1 MPVALAAAD
10 LAVCRA
16 GAIGLAEITAKGI
29 PSVLI
34 PYPFATANH
43 QEFNAHAVEAA
54 GAAKVILDKEMTG
67 EKILEAIEHLL
78 VHEEEL
84 TVMAEAAKKLGKPQ
98 AAEDIAKQ
106 ALALLKK

>member
-1 MPVALAAAD
+1 
-10 LAVCRA
+10 VCRA

-43 QEFNAHAVEAA
+43 QEFNARAVEAA

-67 EKILEAIEHLL
+67 EKILEAIENLL
-78 VHEEEL
+78 VHDEEL
-84 TVMAEAAKKLGKPQ
+84 TAMAEAAKKLGKPQ

>member
-1 MPVALAAAD
+1 M
-10 LAVCRA
+10 
-16 GAIGLAEITAKGI
+16 
-29 PSVLI
+29 
-34 PYPFATANH
+34 
-43 QEFNAHAVEAA
+43 EAA

-67 EKILEAIEHLL
+67 EKILEIVEHLL

-84 TVMAEAAKKLGKPQ
+84 TAMAAAAKKLGKPQ

>member
-1 MPVALAAAD
+1 M
-10 LAVCRA
+10 CRA

-43 QEFNAHAVEAA
+43 QEFNARAVEAA

-78 VHEEEL
+78 VHDEEL
-84 TVMAEAAKKLGKPQ
+84 TAMAEAAKKLGKPQ